1 MRFSDLSIAG
11 KISVGGKVILAIVA
25 ITELALFFSL
35 KQLAGYAD
43 MQALSQTARAEVE
56 RSVANVEDQ
65 IASSRGFIIT
75 LNPRFTTSYEIA
87 VKTGMEALDSARAA
101 SAGHPEVLTAIDKVE
116 SAAVAYRR
124 EISDPQIKF
133 AHDPQTIEKAVDIAK
148 GDRASELRRD
158 IRTATAEAHE
168 KIQAWLQ
175 DSQTR
180 HNWTMTALNTSLILM
195 AFATIGFG
203 LLIGHWMK
211 AWITRPLLDMTVAMN
226 KLASG
231 DNSITVP
238 SLGWTDEMGQMAK
251 AVQTFKKNAIE
262 QRRLENDAAES
273 RRLSDAERQSR
284 EAEKAKDA
292 EERDQAISMLGYGLG
307 RLANG
312 DLMHRITTPF
322 AESTEQLRSEFN
334 VSVEQLQ
341 QTMLTIIS
349 NAEAIRSG
357 TGEISVAADDLSR
370 RTEQQAANL
379 EETAAALDEI
389 TATVRKTAEGATHAR
404 DVVSSAKSDA
414 DKGGQVVRLAI
425 TAMSAIE
432 KSSQQ
437 IGQIIGVIDEIAFQT
452 NLLALNAGV
461 EAARAGDAGRGFAV
475 VASEVRALA
484 QRSAEAAKEIKSLIS
499 ASSTQV
505 EQGVGLVGETGKAL
519 ERIVAQVADINNVVS
534 EIAASAHEQAT
545 GLKEVN
551 AAVNQMDQV
560 TQQNA
565 AMVEQTTAAAL
576 SLNQETQKLT
586 DLVYRFQVGHAA
598 GAAEAVRKSSAP
610 KPSRQTVTS
619 LKTVGG
625 RGGSAAVRKQDSSA
639 ADAWEEF

>member
-1 MRFSDLSIAG
+1 MRFSDLTIAG
-11 KISVGGKVILAIVA
+11 KISVGGKFVLAIVG
-25 ITELALFFSL
+25 IIELALFFSL
-35 KQLAGYAD
+35 KQLSWDAD
-43 MQALSQTARAEVE
+43 AEALSQTARAEIE
-56 RSVANVEDQ
+56 KSIGKVEDQ
-65 IASSRGFIIT
+65 IASSRGYIIT
-75 LNPRFTTSYEIA
+75 GDQRFANAYDNAIK
-87 VKTGMEALDSARAA
+87 VGDEALNAARTAA
-101 SAGHPEVLTAIDKVE
+101 AGHPEVLAVIDKLAA
-116 SAAVAYRR
+116 SALAYRR
-124 EISDPQIKF
+124 EIGDPQIKF
-133 AHDPQTIEKAVDIAK
+133 AHDPQTKEMAIDLAK
-148 GDRASELRRD
+148 TPRAAELRGE
-158 IRTATAEAHE
+158 IRVATTDAQT
-168 KIQAWLQ
+168 KISVWQQRSQVLQNWL
-175 DSQTR
+175 
-180 HNWTMTALNTSLILM
+180 TMAIHTSLIVL
-195 AFATIGFG
+195 AIATVGFA
-203 LLIGHWMK
+203 LLIGHWLK
-211 AWITRPLLDMTVAMN
+211 AWITQPLADMTSAMN

-231 DNSITVP
+231 DHSTVVP

-262 QRRLENDAAES
+262 QKRLESEKAETQRIS
-273 RRLSDAERQSR
+273 ESERESR

-292 EERDQAISMLGYGLG
+292 EERQQAISMLGEGLG

-312 DLMHRITTPF
+312 DLIHRIETPF
-322 AESTEQLRSEFN
+322 AESTERLREEFN

-349 NAEAIRSG
+349 NADAIRSG

-370 RTEQQAANL
+370 RTEQQAASL

-414 DKGGQVVRLAI
+414 DKGGEVVKLAI
-425 TAMSAIE
+425 TAMSGIE

-484 QRSAEAAKEIKSLIS
+484 QRSAEAAKEIKGLIS
-499 ASSTQV
+499 ASTAQV
-505 EQGVGLVGETGKAL
+505 DQGVNLVAETGKAL
-519 ERIVAQVADINNVVS
+519 ERIVMQVADINNVVS
-534 EIAASAHEQAT
+534 EIASSAHEQAT

-565 AMVEQTTAAAL
+565 AMVEQTTAAAY
-576 SLNQETQKLT
+576 SLNQETEKLT
-586 DLVYRFQVGHAA
+586 ELVSKFQVGHSAA
-598 GAAEAVRKSSAP
+598 AAPSPRRAAQ
-610 KPSRQTVTS
+610 KPARQPVPA
-619 LKTVGG
+619 LKTVAG
-625 RGGSAAVRKQDSSA
+625 RGGSAAVRKSEVA
-639 ADAWEEF
+639 ADEGWEEF